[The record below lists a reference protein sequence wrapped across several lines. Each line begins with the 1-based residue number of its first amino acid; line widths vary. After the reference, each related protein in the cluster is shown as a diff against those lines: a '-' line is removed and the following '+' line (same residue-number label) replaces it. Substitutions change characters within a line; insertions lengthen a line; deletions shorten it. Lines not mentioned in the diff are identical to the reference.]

1 MENWDSLDTV
11 NAKSGLVVMA
21 ANRAVPILC

>member
-11 NAKSGLVVMA
+11 NAISGLVVIA
-21 ANRAVPILC
+21 ANKSVPILC